1 MNINYHISRVH
12 LPIANGTLVVAV
24 KPKATDILFSAR
36 L

>member
-1 MNINYHISRVH
+1 MNINYLISRVH
-12 LPIANGTLVVAV
+12 LPIANGTPVVAD